1 MEAIGGI
8 ASVTG
13 VVGFIG
19 QIAGGCK
26 VVKEIIGDIKNAPKD
41 IRRLAECVKSI
52 EENSNEVLRQHE
64 QLKTRYGIQDIPAAG
79 AHMLEAIKSVE
90 NKLSSSAEMFAN
102 STSGSKNKW
111 KKFWHR
117 LKYAANKE
125 EIETLMQ
132 WVDRTTQQV
141 TLVQQNLS
149 RIIQLEQTD
158 FLKEIST
165 NITAV
170 PHAIHHSRDAIISA
184 QQTQTETLR
193 SEMQKNQSH
202 LVQLMST
209 TIATKALEDVRE
221 DLLLSLRGA
230 MEECIEAQRLDI
242 GPQVQLL
249 VGKCLQRD
257 LPIHSAKIS
266 ENQENDVSASLSS
279 STSRHVTRISHHA
292 PSIPNKMQKRKNRRS
307 LVSSTS
313 YGYNFLGIEVSVI
326 VSSHSNDQYQFSRS
340 PSGSCNLSSTS
351 VSIFLKIPWARRGLD
366 LRYEIPSVPY
376 SRESFIS
383 LRPYYIHPKG
393 SEFYKAV
400 VKFDIDKARDLI
412 EQGRASPLDEVEGYG
427 DLTYLKSWFPD
438 GAQNDLKLKWLKFIL
453 GYQITDRYI
462 EAFDLQFHVYFSI
475 SGEYG
480 AITEAFP
487 LLLEVSQD
495 YFLQSPYMTF
505 SLLHTDRLS
514 PECSECIM
522 YLRNYEHL
530 IDWNCHEF
538 PNHPGLYI
546 ENSRQLFE
554 NPQGDGLDAALDR
567 GLGYFLICDKQV
579 NSMFIGCCRY
589 TSPGRSILEFI
600 NSYTGSR
607 SREEIV
613 HCCSNRLKILLLKGL
628 DLKKND
634 LFETGTN
641 PPLECG
647 DATYYYSTI
656 DCAIKIGAW
665 NYLFE
670 MLIQIGWDEKKIQE
684 LYDEEIFLGIYDLME
699 GLQYRTMENA
709 REEFLQQL
717 LDGDDYSC
725 FEIETLSMELAAY
738 SWNISQAI
746 THARFQHSEKGDIP
760 GSWPEEEV
768 VKESISEKD
777 LIMPWCFSFGSW
789 PAQVLNYYTC
799 IHYGKYHTKCH
810 VPRKE
815 WKSNYGNM
823 QLVYM
828 VEDAVDNVVGDMA
841 GGEDRD

>member
-52 EENSNEVLRQHE
+52 EESSNEVLRQHE
-64 QLKTRYGIQDIPAAG
+64 QLETRYGIQDIPAAG

-111 KKFWHR
+111 KQFWHR
-117 LKYAANKE
+117 LKYAADKE

-149 RIIQLEQTD
+149 RIIQLEQSD
-158 FLKEIST
+158 LLKEIST
-165 NITAV
+165 NVTEV

-184 QQTQTETLR
+184 QQVQTETLR

-257 LPIHSAKIS
+257 LPIHSAKIA
-266 ENQENDVSASLSS
+266 EKQGNDVSASFSS
-279 STSRHVTRISHHA
+279 STPRHVTHISHHA

-313 YGYNFLGIEVSVI
+313 YGYNFLGIGVSVT
-326 VSSHSNDQYQFSRS
+326 VSSHSDDKYQFSRS
-340 PSGSCNLSSTS
+340 SSGSCNLSSTS

-383 LRPYYIHPKG
+383 LRPYYVHPKG

-400 VKFDIDKARDLI
+400 VEFDIDKARDLI
-412 EQGRASPLDEVEGYG
+412 EQGKASPMDEIEGHS
-427 DLTYLKSWFPD
+427 DLTRLNSWIKI
-438 GAQNDLKLKWLKFIL
+438 GAQYDLNLKWLNFIL

-462 EAFDLQFHVYFSI
+462 KTFDLKLYLYLSI
-475 SGEYG
+475 SEGY
-480 AITEAFP
+480 EAMYEALP
-487 LLLEVSQD
+487 ILLELSQD
-495 YFLQSPYMTF
+495 YFLQNPDMAF
-505 SLLHTDRLS
+505 SLLHTDCPS
-514 PECSECIM
+514 TKYSECIM
-522 YLRNYEHL
+522 CLRNYEQL

-538 PNHPGLYI
+538 PSYPGLYI

-567 GLGYFLICDKQV
+567 GCQYFLACDRQADV
-579 NSMFIGCCRY
+579 IFIGTRRY
-589 TSPGRSILEFI
+589 TSPGISILEFI

-613 HCCSNRLKILLLKGL
+613 HCCGNRLKILLLKGL

-634 LFETGTN
+634 LRETRTN
-641 PPLECG
+641 HYGEYG
-647 DATYYYSTI
+647 DGNYYSTI

-665 NYLFE
+665 EYLFE
-670 MLIQIGWDEKKIQE
+670 MLIQIGWDEEKIQE
-684 LYDEEIFLGIYDLME
+684 LYDEEIFLGIPALTE
-699 GLQYRTMENA
+699 GLQYQTMENA

-717 LDGDDYSC
+717 LDGEDYSC
-725 FEIETLSMELAAY
+725 FEIETLPMELAAY
-738 SWNISQAI
+738 SWNISWAI
-746 THARFQHSEKGDIP
+746 THARFQYSEKGVIP

-777 LIMPWCFSFGSW
+777 LIIPWCLSFHSR
-789 PAQVLNYYTC
+789 PAQGPKYYTC

-828 VEDAVDNVVGDMA
+828 VGDVIDNVVDDMA
-841 GGEDRD
+841 SDEDRD

>member
-26 VVKEIIGDIKNAPKD
+26 VVKEIIGDINNASKD

-52 EENSNEVLRQHE
+52 EESSNEVLRQHE

-79 AHMLEAIKSVE
+79 AHMLEAIKS
-90 NKLSSSAEMFAN
+90 
-102 STSGSKNKW
+102 NKW
-111 KKFWHR
+111 KQFWHR

-149 RIIQLEQTD
+149 SIIQLEQSD
-158 FLKEIST
+158 LLREIST

-257 LPIHSAKIS
+257 LPIHSAKIA

-279 STSRHVTRISHHA
+279 SNSRHVTHISHHA

-313 YGYNFLGIEVSVI
+313 YGYNFLGIGVSVT
-326 VSSHSNDQYQFSRS
+326 VSSHSNYQYQFSRS
-340 PSGSCNLSSTS
+340 PSGSCDLSSTS

-366 LRYEIPSVPY
+366 LRYEMPSVPY

-400 VKFDIDKARDLI
+400 VEFDIDKARDLI
-412 EQGRASPLDEVEGYG
+412 EQGKASPMDEIEGHG
-427 DLTYLKSWFPD
+427 DLTRLNSWIEIID
-438 GAQNDLKLKWLKFIL
+438 AQYDLNLKWLNFIL

-462 EAFDLQFHVYFSI
+462 KTRHLQLYLFLSTI
-475 SGEYG
+475 KGYG
-480 AITEAFP
+480 AIYEALS
-487 LLLEVSQD
+487 LLLELSQD
-495 YFLQSPYMTF
+495 YFLQNPDMTF
-505 SLLHTDRLS
+505 SLLHTDRPS
-514 PECSECIM
+514 PEYSQGIM
-522 YLRNYEHL
+522 CLRNYEQL

-538 PNHPGLYI
+538 PSHPGLYI

-567 GLGYFLICDKQV
+567 GCQYFLVCDEQV
-579 NSMFIGCCRY
+579 NTIFFGIRRY
-589 TSPGRSILEFI
+589 TLPGISILEFI

-641 PPLECG
+641 PPREYR
-647 DATYYYSTI
+647 DATYYSTI

-665 NYLFE
+665 KYLFE

-699 GLQYRTMENA
+699 GLQYQTMENA

-717 LDGDDYSC
+717 LDGDGYSC
-725 FEIETLSMELAAY
+725 FEIGTLPMELAAY
-738 SWNISQAI
+738 SRNISRAI
-746 THARFQHSEKGDIP
+746 THARFQYSEKGGIP

-777 LIMPWCFSFGSW
+777 LIMPWCLNFYSQ
-789 PAQVLNYYTC
+789 PAQGPKYYTC

-815 WKSNYGNM
+815 WHSYYDCE
-823 QLVYM
+823 QLVDMIDDVVDDM
-828 VEDAVDNVVGDMA
+828 VDDVVDDMTSD
-841 GGEDRD
+841 EDRD

>member
-52 EENSNEVLRQHE
+52 EESSNEVLRQHE

-111 KKFWHR
+111 KQFWHR

-149 RIIQLEQTD
+149 SIIQLEQSD
-158 FLKEIST
+158 LLKEIST

-257 LPIHSAKIS
+257 LPIHSAKIA
-266 ENQENDVSASLSS
+266 ENQGNDVSASLSS
-279 STSRHVTRISHHA
+279 STSRHVTHISHHA
-292 PSIPNKMQKRKNRRS
+292 PSIPNKMQKRKNGRS

-313 YGYNFLGIEVSVI
+313 YGYNFLGIGVSVT
-326 VSSHSNDQYQFSRS
+326 VSSHSNYQYQFSRS
-340 PSGSCNLSSTS
+340 PSGSCDLSSTS
-351 VSIFLKIPWARRGLD
+351 VSVFLAIPWARRGLD
-366 LRYEIPSVPY
+366 LRYEMPSVPY
-376 SRESFIS
+376 SSESFIS
-383 LRPYYIHPKG
+383 LRPYYIHAEG
-393 SEFYKAV
+393 SEFHKAV
-400 VKFDIDKARDLI
+400 IKVDIDTARNLI
-412 EQGRASPLDEVEGYG
+412 EQGKASPLDEVEGFS
-427 DLTYLKSWFPD
+427 DLTNLLGHWGGEFEEDSYLKWTE
-438 GAQNDLKLKWLKFIL
+438 FIL
-453 GYQITDRYI
+453 GYQVDRYI
-462 EAFDLQFHVYFSI
+462 NTYELEGFLLSSI
-475 SGEYG
+475 SS
-480 AITEAFP
+480 T
-487 LLLEVSQD
+487 
-495 YFLQSPYMTF
+495 
-505 SLLHTDRLS
+505 
-514 PECSECIM
+514 
-522 YLRNYEHL
+522 
-530 IDWNCHEF
+530 HETW
-538 PNHPGLYI
+538 
-546 ENSRQLFE
+546 R
-554 NPQGDGLDAALDR
+554 
-567 GLGYFLICDKQV
+567 
-579 NSMFIGCCRY
+579 
-589 TSPGRSILEFI
+589 
-600 NSYTGSR
+600 
-607 SREEIV
+607 
-613 HCCSNRLKILLLKGL
+613 L

-641 PPLECG
+641 PPREYG
-647 DATYYYSTI
+647 DATYYSTI

-665 NYLFE
+665 KYLFE

-699 GLQYRTMENA
+699 GLQYQTMENA

-725 FEIETLSMELAAY
+725 FEIGTLPMELAAC
-738 SWNISQAI
+738 SWNISRAI
-746 THARFQHSEKGDIP
+746 THARFQYSEKGDIP

-777 LIMPWCFSFGSW
+777 LIMPWCLSFQSW
-789 PAQVLNYYTC
+789 TEKDSLYYTC
-799 IHYGKYHTKCH
+799 VHNGQYHTKCH

-815 WKSNYGNM
+815 WDSYYDRK
-823 QLVYM
+823 QLVDM
-828 VEDAVDNVVGDMA
+828 IDDVVDDMA
-841 GGEDRD
+841 SDEDRD

>member
-1 MEAIGGI
+1 
-8 ASVTG
+8 
-13 VVGFIG
+13 
-19 QIAGGCK
+19 
-26 VVKEIIGDIKNAPKD
+26 
-41 IRRLAECVKSI
+41 
-52 EENSNEVLRQHE
+52 
-64 QLKTRYGIQDIPAAG
+64 
-79 AHMLEAIKSVE
+79 
-90 NKLSSSAEMFAN
+90 
-102 STSGSKNKW
+102 
-111 KKFWHR
+111 
-117 LKYAANKE
+117 
-125 EIETLMQ
+125 
-132 WVDRTTQQV
+132 
-141 TLVQQNLS
+141 
-149 RIIQLEQTD
+149 
-158 FLKEIST
+158 
-165 NITAV
+165 
-170 PHAIHHSRDAIISA
+170 
-184 QQTQTETLR
+184 
-193 SEMQKNQSH
+193 MQKNQSH

-257 LPIHSAKIS
+257 LPIHSAKIA
-266 ENQENDVSASLSS
+266 EKQGNDVSASFSS
-279 STSRHVTRISHHA
+279 STPRHVTHISHHA

-313 YGYNFLGIEVSVI
+313 YGYNFLGIGVSVI
-326 VSSHSNDQYQFSRS
+326 VSSHSDDKYQFSRS
-340 PSGSCNLSSTS
+340 SSGSCNLSSTS

-366 LRYEIPSVPY
+366 LRYEIPRVPY

-400 VKFDIDKARDLI
+400 VEFDIDKARDLI
-412 EQGRASPLDEVEGYG
+412 EQGKASPMDEIEGYG
-427 DLTYLKSWFPD
+427 DLAYAESWFLE
-438 GAQNDLKLKWLKFIL
+438 GAQNDLQLKWLKFIL

-462 EAFDLQFHVYFSI
+462 ETSDLQFHLYFSI
-475 SGEYG
+475 YWEYG
-480 AITEAFP
+480 AITEALP

-495 YFLQSPYMTF
+495 YFLQNPYMTF
-505 SLLHTDRLS
+505 SLLHTDRPS

-567 GLGYFLICDKQV
+567 GLEYFLICDKQV
-579 NSMFIGCCRY
+579 NSMFIGCCIY
-589 TSPGRSILEFI
+589 VSPGTSILKFI

-634 LFETGTN
+634 LCETRTN
-641 PPLECG
+641 HYGEYG
-647 DATYYYSTI
+647 DRNYYSTI

-665 NYLFE
+665 EYLFE
-670 MLIQIGWDEKKIQE
+670 MLIQIGWDEEKIQE
-684 LYDEEIFLGIYDLME
+684 LYDEEIFLGIPALTE
-699 GLQYRTMENA
+699 GLQYQTMENA

-725 FEIETLSMELAAY
+725 FEIETLPMELAAY
-738 SWNISQAI
+738 SWNISRAI
-746 THARFQHSEKGDIP
+746 THARFQYSEKGDIP

-777 LIMPWCFSFGSW
+777 LIMPWCLSFSSR
-789 PAQVLNYYTC
+789 PAQGPNYYTC

-828 VEDAVDNVVGDMA
+828 VEDVVDNVVDDMTSD
-841 GGEDRD
+841 EDRD